1 MKFTGA
7 GVAIVTP
14 FFENKEIDFE
24 SLKKLVQHQI
34 QGGTDYLVVQ
44 GTTGESAT
52 LTAEEKMQVLDTVI
66 KENAGKLPI
75 VYGIGGNNTKAV
87 AEQLATFDVAGVDGF
102 LSVSPYYNKPTQEGI
117 YQHYKALDA
126 ATKLPIILY
135 NVPGRTAS
143 NVTSETVVRI
153 ANDCKNIVAVKEASG
168 DMCQIMQMIK
178 DAPKDFA
185 IISGDDPITLPI
197 ILAGGHGVISVV
209 SNAYP
214 RVVADMVH
222 TAMNGDLTKAKE
234 AHYKM
239 FDIIP
244 LLFAEGNPAGI
255 KESCKAMGL
264 MENHVR
270 LPLVNASAE
279 LTQKIVTLGKE
290 LS

>member
-1 MKFTGA
+1 MMFTGA

-34 QGGTDYLVVQ
+34 AGGTDYLVVQ

-52 LTAEEKMQVLDTVI
+52 LTAQEKSKVLQTVI
-66 KENAGKLPI
+66 EENNGKLPI
-75 VYGIGGNNTKAV
+75 VYGIGGNNTKLV
-87 AEQLATFDVAGVDGF
+87 AQQMADFDVPGVDGF

-117 YQHYKALDA
+117 YQHYKALNE

-135 NVPGRTAS
+135 NVPGRSAS

-153 ANDCKNIVAVKEASG
+153 ANDCKNVVAVKEASG
-168 DMCQIMQMIK
+168 DMTQIMQIIK

-185 IISGDDPITLPI
+185 VISGDDPITLPI
-197 ILAGGHGVISVV
+197 IFMGGHGVISVV

-214 RVVADMVH
+214 KVVADMVH
-222 TAMNGDLTKAKE
+222 AAMEGDLAKAKE

-255 KESCKAMGL
+255 KESCKAIGL
-264 MENHVR
+264 MENYVR
-270 LPLVNASAE
+270 LPLVNASE
-279 LTQKIVTLGKE
+279 GLTKKILTLGKE

>member
-87 AEQLATFDVAGVDGF
+87 AEQLANFDVKGVDGF

-143 NVTSETVVRI
+143 NVTAATVVRI

-185 IISGDDPITLPI
+185 IISGDDPITMPI

-214 RVVADMVH
+214 KVVADMVH
-222 TAMNGDLTKAKE
+222 ASMEGNLAKAKE

-255 KESCKAMGL
+255 KESCKAIGL

-290 LS
+290 LN